1 MKSLSVVIVAAAV
14 VLSTGCWQKKKKPV
28 VPPAP
33 VPATQPAP
41 AAAPKSAEPAA
52 TPAVPPKSPT
62 HKPKVQPAPR
72 PQTTVPA
79 PTTATPA
86 PQLGAMVPAGQR
98 QQLDAVYAADLKKAR
113 AVLSAIRTTP
123 LDAQRSEIAGRVR
136 SFIKQAEEFHAL
148 DLAAAAEMAQRARVL
163 AEDLERRSK

>member
-1 MKSLSVVIVAAAV
+1 VRSLSLAIVAAAV

-33 VPATQPAP
+33 APVTQPAP
-41 AAAPKSAEPAA
+41 AAAPKA
-52 TPAVPPKSPT
+52 TKPETPPPPSKPVV

-72 PQTTVPA
+72 PQTPA
-79 PTTATPA
+79 PTAPM
-86 PQLGAMVPAGQR
+86 PQLGAMISPAQR
-98 QQLDAVYAADLKKAR
+98 QQLDAVYTVDLKKAR
-113 AVLSAIRTTP
+113 AVLKAINNTP
-123 LDAQRSEIAGRVR
+123 LDAQRSEMAGRVR

-163 AEDLERRSK
+163 AEDLEKRSN